1 LPARSIASLI
11 DMETLEQPVAP
22 ALPDRRLLGLLR
34 SLLQPVRRTVIALLV
49 VGVAASLFEGV
60 GLGLFIPFLET
71 LQTARGGSTGSG
83 WFSEIFQRF
92 LAPIRDDRRLALIA
106 VSIFACVLLKAA
118 LNYANAVYSTR
129 LIARIGHRL
138 RRRIFD
144 QVLTIDFRQLQKIG
158 PSRYL
163 NALHTESW
171 RVTQAVSTFLSS
183 LITLGSLLV
192 YLTLLMLLSP
202 KLTLVVIALMAL
214 IMTLVRFMMRGVGRI
229 GSEMTRANE
238 VIARR
243 MVDGVDGIEVIR
255 AFGHERYERDRF
267 VGASLRLNQLL
278 VRVGSLAGA
287 VYPIYEILVAAI
299 LVGVLVSS
307 VGTVDI
313 PQLLVFVFLLYRLEP
328 KVKELDRARVDLI
341 SLETSVRET
350 LDLIARDGAVY
361 LSSGKRPFST
371 VRDSIR
377 LENVSFSYGR
387 RRSGTR
393 RCLDHDPG
401 ADDARCR
408 RSLWRRQVDTR
419 PVAAAFPRPEQ
430 RSHRHRRRGAARAR
444 PRRLARSRRSREPT
458 RVPVQRDRIREHRVR
473 PPGRAPA
480 TKSSGPP
487 GKLARTSSSSACRR
501 VTRRD
506 SAKGGVKLSG
516 GEEQRLALARAIVRD
531 PEILI
536 LDEATNALDSIS
548 ERLVQQALE
557 ALAPALHDDR
567 DRAPPVDHRQR
578 RSHRGARRRTRAR
591 AGHARGTAR
600 ARRTV
605 RGTHAMQA
613 TQAHETGVD
622 AI

>member
-1 LPARSIASLI
+1 
-11 DMETLEQPVAP
+11 M
-22 ALPDRRLLGLLR
+22 
-34 SLLQPVRRTVIALLV
+34 
-49 VGVAASLFEGV
+49 
-60 GLGLFIPFLET
+60 
-71 LQTARGGSTGSG
+71 
-83 WFSEIFQRF
+83 
-92 LAPIRDDRRLALIA
+92 
-106 VSIFACVLLKAA
+106 SIFACVLLKAA

-158 PSRYL
+158 ASRYL

-350 LDLIARDGAVY
+350 LDLISREGPVY
-361 LSSGKRPFST
+361 LTSGKRPFSG
-371 VRDSIR
+371 VRDAIR
-377 LENVSFSYGR
+377 LENVSFSYDDVDRTLDDVSITIPARTMLAVVG
-387 RRSGTR
+387 RSGAGKSTLVR
-393 RCLDHDPG
+393 LLLRFHDPSSG
-401 ADDARCR
+401 RIVIDGVALPELDLDD
-408 RSLWRRQVDTR
+408 WRDRIAVVSQ
-419 PVAAAFPRPEQ
+419 
-430 RSHRHRRRGAARAR
+430 
-444 PRRLARSRRSREPT
+444 T
-458 RVPVQRDRIREHRVR
+458 RVPVQRDRVREHRVW
-473 PPGRAPA
+473 PPGRHARRGHQGRA
-480 TKSSGPP
+480 
-487 GKLARTSSSSACRR
+487 GKPVRTSSSSACRR
-501 VTRRD
+501 VTRRG
-506 SAKGGVKLSG
+506 S
-516 GEEQRLALARAIVRD
+516 ARAASSCRVARS
-531 PEILI
+531 
-536 LDEATNALDSIS
+536 NGWRS
-548 ERLVQQALE
+548 
-557 ALAPALHDDR
+557 
-567 DRAPPVDHRQR
+567 RAPSCATRKSSSSTKRPTPSTASPSGSCSR
-578 RSHRGARRRTRAR
+578 RSRHCAGVAR
-591 AGHARGTAR
+591 
-600 ARRTV
+600 
-605 RGTHAMQA
+605 
-613 TQAHETGVD
+613 
-622 AI
+622 